1 MSKLKLHL
9 KCLLDFIEDFMILG
23 ILFYCIVTMTYLVN
37 TICLCTPKSLT
48 GAFVFLGII
57 IATGFFIYLFI
68 AKIIQIAMFYIK
80 IYKGK

>member
-1 MSKLKLHL
+1 MNRLKLYL
-9 KCLLDFIEDFMILG
+9 KCLLDFIEDFMMLG

-37 TICLCTPKSLT
+37 AICLCTPRSLT
-48 GAFVFLGII
+48 ASLMFLGII

-80 IYKGK
+80 ICKGK

>member
-37 TICLCTPKSLT
+37 EICLCTPRSLT
-48 GAFVFLGII
+48 VSFMFLGII
-57 IATGFFIYLFI
+57 VAAGFFIYLFI
-68 AKIIQIAMFYIK
+68 AKVIQIAMFYIK
-80 IYKGK
+80 VCKGK